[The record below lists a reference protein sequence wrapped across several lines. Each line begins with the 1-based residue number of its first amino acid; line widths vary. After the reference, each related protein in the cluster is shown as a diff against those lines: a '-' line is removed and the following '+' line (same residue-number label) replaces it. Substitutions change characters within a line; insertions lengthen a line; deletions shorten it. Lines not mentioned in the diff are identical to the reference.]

1 MAVAASPH
9 HFPFK
14 KVLVG
19 TVGTTMEWYDFGV
32 YGFFAAIFGKQFFP
46 ATDNSRRPSPPSGLL
61 QPAFWPGPSGPCSL
75 GNWPTGKGAALHSPP
90 R

>member
-32 YGFFAAIFGKQFFP
+32 YGFFAAIIANSSSRLP
-46 ATDNSRRPSPPSGLL
+46 MNSRRPSPPSGLL
-61 QPAFWPGPSGPCSL
+61 QPAFWPGHSGLCSL
-75 GNWPTGKGAALHSPP
+75 GNWPTGKGAALHSLP